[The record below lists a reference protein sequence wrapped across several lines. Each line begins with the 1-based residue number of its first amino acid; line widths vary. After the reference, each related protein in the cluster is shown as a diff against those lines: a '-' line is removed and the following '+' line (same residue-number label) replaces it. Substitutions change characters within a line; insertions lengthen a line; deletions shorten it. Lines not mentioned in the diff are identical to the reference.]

1 MSLLLSSLNRAR
13 LGGRAVYGLRV
24 TVVRCYSG
32 WLSPGAIPLS
42 SVLAS
47 PVMGC
52 AVQALQDSHSSPAL
66 HEVTLA

>member
-1 MSLLLSSLNRAR
+1 M
-13 LGGRAVYGLRV
+13 YGLRV

>member
-1 MSLLLSSLNRAR
+1 M
-13 LGGRAVYGLRV
+13 
-24 TVVRCYSG
+24 TVVRYYSS

-52 AVQALQDSHSSPAL
+52 AVQALQDSHSSPTL
-66 HEVTLA
+66 HKVTLEYCGQIKHKSYLSRRRQTV